1 MIFSAVR
8 RRVFLAVL
16 GSASALGAAAFVSSF
31 IKVGEKPSLSVE
43 VVAEK
48 LSVPWSISFISGD
61 EALFTERNGA
71 VKLLTL
77 STGRVEEVG
86 RFEVAAVGE
95 GGLLGIE
102 TLRAGGKTIAYLY
115 HSYREGGKIFN
126 KVVRTIY
133 SGGLQDPVE
142 IISGIPG
149 GTVHNGGRL
158 KIGPD
163 NLLYITTGEG
173 GVPDLSQDTDSLGG
187 KILRLLPDG
196 GVPQDNP
203 FKTPVY
209 ALGLRNPQGLA
220 WHPETGRLYCTDHGP
235 SGEGLRIAHDE
246 VNLIKPG
253 ANYGW
258 PIVIGDAGEEK
269 YVKPVIHSGLE
280 TWAPS
285 GCCFY
290 TGRGNQEFRSSFF
303 FAALRGRHLHR
314 LVFDEE
320 GYRVVLSEKLFDGQF
335 GRLRDVVEGPD
346 GNLYILT
353 SNRDGRGSPAP
364 DDDRIIRVT
373 F

>member
-1 MIFSAVR
+1 MA
-8 RRVFLAVL
+8 
-16 GSASALGAAAFVSSF
+16 ALFTR
-31 IKVGEKPSLSVE
+31 IWEKPSSGVE
-43 VVAEK
+43 VVAK
-48 LSVPWSISFISGD
+48 QLSVPWSIAFISGD
-61 EALFTERNGA
+61 EALLTERNGA

-77 STGRVEEVG
+77 CSGRVEEIG
-86 RFEVAAVGE
+86 RLEVAAVGE

-102 TLRAGGKTIAYLY
+102 TLYTGGKTHVYLY
-115 HSYREGGKIFN
+115 HSYRENGKIYN
-126 KVVRTIY
+126 KVIKTIY
-133 SGGLQDPVE
+133 SGGLQDPVD

-163 NLLYITTGEG
+163 NMLYITTGEG
-173 GVPDLSQDTDSLGG
+173 GVPELSQNPSSLGG
-187 KILRLLPDG
+187 KILRLTPEG
-196 GVPQDNP
+196 GIPQDNP
-203 FKTPVY
+203 FKTAVY
-209 ALGLRNPQGLA
+209 ALGLRNPQGIA
-220 WHPETGRLYCTDHGP
+220 WHPDTRKLYCTDHGP

-246 VNLIKPG
+246 VNLVETG

-258 PIVIGDAGEEK
+258 PIVIGDAGDEK
-269 YVKPVIHSGLE
+269 FIKPVIHSGLE

-290 TGRGNQEFRSSFF
+290 TGRGNQEYRNSFF

-314 LVFDEE
+314 LVFDED
-320 GYRVVLSEKLFDGQF
+320 GYRVILSEKLFDGEF

-353 SNRDGRGSPAP
+353 SNRDGRGSPTAA
-364 DDDRIIRVT
+364 DDRILRVT

>member
-1 MIFSAVR
+1 MVGWVVR

-16 GSASALGAAAFVSSF
+16 GFASALGAAALASSF
-31 IKVGEKPSLSVE
+31 FRSGEKSYSSFT

-48 LSVPWSISFISGD
+48 LSVPWSISFISSD

-102 TLRAGGKTIAYLY
+102 TRRAGGKIIVYLY

-126 KVVRTIY
+126 KVVKTIY
-133 SGGLQDPVE
+133 NGGLQDPVD

-163 NLLYITTGEG
+163 NMLYIATGEG
-173 GVPDLSQDTDSLGG
+173 GVPDLSQDTGSLGG
-187 KILRLLPDG
+187 KILRLTPDG
-196 GVPQDNP
+196 EVPQDNP

-220 WHPETGRLYCTDHGP
+220 WHPVTQELYCTDHGP

-258 PIVIGDAGEEK
+258 PIVIGDDGDEK
-269 YVKPVIHSGLE
+269 FVKPVVHSGLE

-290 TGRGNQEFRSSFF
+290 TGRGNPEFSNSLF

-314 LVFDEE
+314 LVFDED
-320 GYRVVLSEKLFDGQF
+320 GHRVVLSEKLFDGQF

-353 SNRDGRGSPAP
+353 SNRDGRGSPTP
-364 DDDRIIRVT
+364 NDDRIIRVT